1 MFSKG
6 IHKRI
11 RIVLLVIIF
20 IFIVIIGRVFY
31 IEVIS
36 YKKLNTLANGVWSRN
51 LPIEADRGKIYT
63 VDGEVVAGNL
73 TTTSLVFIP
82 NQIKNKELVADKIS
96 EILNVDKSKIE
107 EHLYK
112 RSMMERVHPEGRRLS
127 YEIADKIESLDF
139 DGVYLLKES
148 KRYYPHDEM
157 LSHVLGYVGI
167 DNQGLS
173 GLELKYDDYLT
184 GEYGSI
190 QYFSDAK
197 GNTLDRSSVYIEPED
212 GLDIYLT
219 VNYEIQSAIEREL
232 NNVVLKYNPEGAW
245 AIVMDPNTGEILGM
259 SSRPTFNPNSYQDYS
274 TETINRNMAIWASY
288 EPGSTFKILTL
299 SAAVNEDKVDLFK
312 DTFYDG
318 GSVNVDGARI
328 KCWKAGGHGSQ
339 TFLEV
344 VQNSCNPG
352 FVELGR
358 RLGVNTLFDYID
370 KFGYGKKTGIDLN
383 GEATGILFPLSKV
396 GPVELATTSF
406 GQGVS
411 VTALQQVVAVSAAIN
426 GGTLYKPYIVK
437 RIVEHE
443 TGQII
448 EEVKPVV
455 VRDRI
460 INSDTSE
467 KVRMT
472 LESVVSLG
480 TGRNAYID
488 GYRVGGKTGTAQK
501 VSNGVY
507 MRGNYIVSFMGFLP
521 ANNPKAVVYLAIDNP
536 KGITQYGGTVSAPV
550 VRNIMEDVIT
560 ALNIEKQEGG
570 TEKEYQWYDKKYYNV
585 PNVVGMSKKEAT
597 GCLKNFTVEYSGSGD
612 NVISQSPEENTRIPE
627 GSSVR
632 LYLG

>member
-1 MFSKG
+1 MFNKG

-11 RIVLLVIIF
+11 KIVLLIVLF
-20 IFIVIIGRVFY
+20 IFDIIIAKVFY
-31 IEVIS
+31 IEVID
-36 YKKLNTLANGVWSRN
+36 YKKLNSLASGLWSRN
-51 LPIEADRGKIYT
+51 LPIEADRGNIYT
-63 VDGEVVAGNL
+63 VDGEAIASNL

-82 NQIKNKELVADKIS
+82 NQIKNKDLVAEKIS
-96 EILNVDKSKIE
+96 EILDVPKGKIE

-112 RSMMERVHPEGRRLS
+112 KSMMERVHPEGRRLS
-127 YEIADKIESLDF
+127 YEIADKIENLHF

-148 KRYYPHDEM
+148 KRYYPHNEM

-173 GLELKYDDYLT
+173 GLELEYNDILT

-197 GNTLDRSSVYIEPED
+197 GNNLERNSVYVEPED

-219 VNYEIQSAIEREL
+219 VNYGIQSSIEREL
-232 NNVVLKYNPEGAW
+232 DNVVLRYNPDGAW
-245 AIVMDPNTGEILGM
+245 AIAMDPNTGEILGM
-259 SSRPTFNPNSYQDYS
+259 SSRPNFNPNNYKNYD
-274 TETINRNMAIWASY
+274 TETINRNMAMWASY

-299 SAAVNEDKVDLFK
+299 SAAVNEGKVDLIK

-318 GSVNVDGARI
+318 GSVNVGGARI
-328 KCWKAGGHGSQ
+328 KCWKHGGHGSQ

-352 FVELGR
+352 FVELGN
-358 RLGVNTLFDYID
+358 RLGKETLFDYIN

-383 GEATGILFPLSKV
+383 GEATGILFSLDKV
-396 GPVELATTSF
+396 GPVELATTAF

-437 RIVEHE
+437 RVAYHE
-443 TGQII
+443 NGQII
-448 EEVKPVV
+448 KEVKPTI
-455 VRDRI
+455 VRDNI
-460 INSDTSE
+460 VTKDTSE

-501 VSNGVY
+501 VNNGIY
-507 MRGNYIVSFMGFLP
+507 MQGNYIVSFIGFLP
-521 ANNPKAVVYLAIDNP
+521 ANDPKIVVYLAIDNP
-536 KGITQYGGTVSAPV
+536 KGVTQYGGTVSAPIV
-550 VRNIMEDVIT
+550 KNIMEDAIT
-560 ALNIEKQEGG
+560 SLNIEKQDGG
-570 TEKEYQWYDKKYYNV
+570 TEKRYQWYDKKYYTV
-585 PNVVGMSKKEAT
+585 PNVVGKSKKEAT
-597 GCLKNFTVEYSGSGD
+597 SMLKSFSVEYSGSGD
-612 NVISQSPEENTRIPE
+612 VVVNQSPDSDSRIAE
-627 GSSVR
+627 GEKVR

>member
-1 MFSKG
+1 MFNKG

-11 RIVLLVIIF
+11 KIVLLIVLF
-20 IFIVIIGRVFY
+20 IFDIIIAKVFY
-31 IEVIS
+31 IEVID
-36 YKKLNTLANGVWSRN
+36 YKKLNSLASGLWSRN
-51 LPIEADRGKIYT
+51 LPIEADRGNIYT
-63 VDGEVVAGNL
+63 VDGEAIASNL

-82 NQIKNKELVADKIS
+82 NQIKNKDLVAEKIS
-96 EILNVDKSKIE
+96 EILDVPKSKIE

-112 RSMMERVHPEGRRLS
+112 KSMMERVHPEGRRLS
-127 YEIADKIESLDF
+127 YEIADKIENLHF

-148 KRYYPHDEM
+148 KRYYPHNEM

-173 GLELKYDDYLT
+173 GLELEYDDILT

-197 GNTLDRSSVYIEPED
+197 GNNLERNSVYVEPED

-219 VNYEIQSAIEREL
+219 VDYGIQSSIEREL
-232 NNVVLKYNPEGAW
+232 DNVVLRYNPDGAW
-245 AIVMDPNTGEILGM
+245 AIAMDPNTGEILGM
-259 SSRPTFNPNSYQDYS
+259 SSRPNFNPNSYKDYD

-299 SAAVNEDKVDLFK
+299 SAAVNEGKVDLIK

-318 GSVNVDGARI
+318 GSVNVGGARI
-328 KCWKAGGHGSQ
+328 KCWKHGGHGSQ

-352 FVELGR
+352 FVELGN
-358 RLGVNTLFDYID
+358 RLGKETLFDYIN

-383 GEATGILFPLSKV
+383 GEATGILFSLDKV
-396 GPVELATTSF
+396 GPVELATTAF

-437 RIVEHE
+437 RVAYHE
-443 TGQII
+443 NGQII
-448 EEVKPVV
+448 KEVKPTI
-455 VRDRI
+455 VRDNI
-460 INSDTSE
+460 VTKDTSE

-480 TGRNAYID
+480 TGRNAYIY

-501 VSNGVY
+501 VNNGIY
-507 MRGNYIVSFMGFLP
+507 MQGNYIVSFIGFLP
-521 ANNPKAVVYLAIDNP
+521 ANDPKIVVYLAIDNP
-536 KGITQYGGTVSAPV
+536 KGVTQYGGTVSAPIV
-550 VRNIMEDVIT
+550 KNIMEDAIT
-560 ALNIEKQEGG
+560 SLNIEKQDGG
-570 TEKEYQWYDKKYYNV
+570 TEKKYQWYDKKYYTV
-585 PNVVGMSKKEAT
+585 PNVVGKSKKEAT
-597 GCLKNFTVEYSGSGD
+597 SMLKSFSVEYSGSGD
-612 NVISQSPEENTRIPE
+612 VVVSQSPDSDSRIAE
-627 GSSVR
+627 GEKVR

>member
-11 RIVLLVIIF
+11 RIVLLV
-20 IFIVIIGRVFY
+20 VIIAFIIIVGKVFY
-31 IEVIS
+31 IEVID
-36 YKKLNTLANGVWSRN
+36 YDKLNTLANGVWSRN

-82 NQIKNKELVADKIS
+82 NQIKNKEVVASKIS
-96 EILNVDKSKIE
+96 EILGVDKSKIE

-112 RSMMERVHPEGRRLS
+112 KSMMERVHPEGRRLS
-127 YEIADKIESLDF
+127 YEIADKIEALHF

-173 GLELKYDDYLT
+173 GLELQYDKILT

-197 GNTLDRSSVYIEPED
+197 GNTLDRSSVYVEPED

-219 VNYEIQSAIEREL
+219 VNYDIQSAVEREL
-232 NNVVLKYNPEGAW
+232 DNVVLKYNPDGAW

-259 SSRPTFNPNSYQDYS
+259 SSRPNFNPNSYQDYS
-274 TETINRNMAIWASY
+274 IETINRNMAIWASY

-299 SAAVNEDKVDLFK
+299 SAALNENRVDLIK

-328 KCWKAGGHGSQ
+328 KCWKAGGHGSE

-448 EEVKPVV
+448 EERKPVI
-455 VRDRI
+455 VRDGI
-460 INSDTSE
+460 ISEETSE
-467 KVRMT
+467 TVRMA

-501 VSNGVY
+501 VNNGVY
-507 MRGNYIVSFMGFLP
+507 MKGNYIVSFIGFLP
-521 ANNPKAVVYLAIDNP
+521 ANDPKAVVYLAIDNP

-550 VRNIMEDVIT
+550 VKNIMEDVIS
-560 ALNIEKQEGG
+560 ALNIEKQDGG
-570 TEKEYQWYDKKYYNV
+570 TEKEYQWYDKKYYSV
-585 PNVVGMSKKEAT
+585 PNVVGMSKKDASSN
-597 GCLKNFTVEYSGSGD
+597 LRNFTVEYSGSGD
-612 NVISQSPEENTRIPE
+612 NVISQSPEADTRIPE
-627 GSSVR
+627 GSSIR
-632 LYLG
+632 IYLG

>member
-1 MFSKG
+1 MFNKG

-11 RIVLLVIIF
+11 KIVLLIVLF
-20 IFIVIIGRVFY
+20 IFAIIIAKVFY
-31 IEVIS
+31 IEVID
-36 YKKLNTLANGVWSRN
+36 YKKLNSLASGLWSRN
-51 LPIEADRGKIYT
+51 LPIEADRGNIYT
-63 VDGEVVAGNL
+63 VDGEAIASNL

-82 NQIKNKELVADKIS
+82 NQIKNKDLVAEKIS
-96 EILNVDKSKIE
+96 EILDVPKGKIE

-112 RSMMERVHPEGRRLS
+112 KSMMERVHPDGRRLS
-127 YEIADKIESLDF
+127 YEIADKIENLHF

-148 KRYYPHDEM
+148 KRYYPHNEM

-173 GLELKYDDYLT
+173 GLELEYDDILT

-197 GNTLDRSSVYIEPED
+197 GNNLERNSVYVEPED

-219 VNYEIQSAIEREL
+219 VDYGIQSSIEREL
-232 NNVVLKYNPEGAW
+232 DNVVLRYNPDGAW
-245 AIVMDPNTGEILGM
+245 AIAMDPNTGEILGM
-259 SSRPTFNPNSYQDYS
+259 SSRPNFNPNSYKDYD

-299 SAAVNEDKVDLFK
+299 SAAVNEGKVDLLK

-328 KCWKAGGHGSQ
+328 KCWKHGGHGSQ

-352 FVELGR
+352 FVELGN
-358 RLGVNTLFDYID
+358 RLGKETLFDYIN

-383 GEATGILFPLSKV
+383 GEATGILFSLDKV
-396 GPVELATTSF
+396 GPVELATTAF

-437 RIVEHE
+437 RVAYHE
-443 TGQII
+443 NGQII
-448 EEVKPVV
+448 KEVKPTIA
-455 VRDRI
+455 RDNI
-460 INSDTSE
+460 VTKDTSE

-501 VSNGVY
+501 VNNGIY
-507 MRGNYIVSFMGFLP
+507 MQGNYIVSFIGFLP
-521 ANNPKAVVYLAIDNP
+521 ANDPKIVVYLAIDNP
-536 KGITQYGGTVSAPV
+536 KGVTQYGGTVSAPIV
-550 VRNIMEDVIT
+550 KNIMEDAIT
-560 ALNIEKQEGG
+560 SLNIEKQDGG
-570 TEKEYQWYDKKYYNV
+570 TEKKYQWYDKKYYTV
-585 PNVVGMSKKEAT
+585 PNVVGKSKKEAT
-597 GCLKNFTVEYSGSGD
+597 SMLKSFSVEYSGSGD
-612 NVISQSPEENTRIPE
+612 VVVSQSPDSDSRIAE
-627 GSSVR
+627 GEKVR

>member
-1 MFSKG
+1 MFNKG

-11 RIVLLVIIF
+11 KIVLLIVLF
-20 IFIVIIGRVFY
+20 IFAIIIAKVFY
-31 IEVIS
+31 IEVID
-36 YKKLNTLANGVWSRN
+36 YKKLNSLASGLWSRN
-51 LPIEADRGKIYT
+51 LPIEADRGNIYT
-63 VDGEVVAGNL
+63 VDGEAIASNL

-82 NQIKNKELVADKIS
+82 NQIKNKDLVAEKIS
-96 EILNVDKSKIE
+96 EILDVPKSKIE

-112 RSMMERVHPEGRRLS
+112 KSMMERVHPEGRRLS
-127 YEIADKIESLDF
+127 YEIADKIENLHF

-148 KRYYPHDEM
+148 KRYYPHNEM

-173 GLELKYDDYLT
+173 GLELEYDDILT

-197 GNTLDRSSVYIEPED
+197 GNNLERNSVYVEPED

-219 VNYEIQSAIEREL
+219 VDYGIQSSIEREL
-232 NNVVLKYNPEGAW
+232 DNVVLRYNPDGAW
-245 AIVMDPNTGEILGM
+245 AIAMNPNTGEILGM
-259 SSRPTFNPNSYQDYS
+259 SSRPNFNPNSYKDYD

-299 SAAVNEDKVDLFK
+299 SAAVNEGKVDLIK

-318 GSVNVDGARI
+318 GSVNVGGARI
-328 KCWKAGGHGSQ
+328 KCWKHGGHGSQ

-352 FVELGR
+352 FVELGN
-358 RLGVNTLFDYID
+358 RLGKETLFDYIN

-383 GEATGILFPLSKV
+383 GEATGILFSLDKV
-396 GPVELATTSF
+396 GPVELATTAF

-437 RIVEHE
+437 RVAYHE
-443 TGQII
+443 NGQII
-448 EEVKPVV
+448 KEVKPTI
-455 VRDRI
+455 VRDNI
-460 INSDTSE
+460 VTKDTSE

-501 VSNGVY
+501 VNNGIY
-507 MRGNYIVSFMGFLP
+507 MQGNYIVSFIGFLP
-521 ANNPKAVVYLAIDNP
+521 ANDPKIVVYLAIDNP
-536 KGITQYGGTVSAPV
+536 KGVTQYGGTVSAPIV
-550 VRNIMEDVIT
+550 KNIMEDAIT
-560 ALNIEKQEGG
+560 SLNIEKQDGG
-570 TEKEYQWYDKKYYNV
+570 TEKKYQWYDKKYYTV
-585 PNVVGMSKKEAT
+585 PNVVGKSKKEAT
-597 GCLKNFTVEYSGSGD
+597 SMLKSFSVEYSGSGD
-612 NVISQSPEENTRIPE
+612 VVVSQSPDSDSRIAE
-627 GSSVR
+627 GEKVR